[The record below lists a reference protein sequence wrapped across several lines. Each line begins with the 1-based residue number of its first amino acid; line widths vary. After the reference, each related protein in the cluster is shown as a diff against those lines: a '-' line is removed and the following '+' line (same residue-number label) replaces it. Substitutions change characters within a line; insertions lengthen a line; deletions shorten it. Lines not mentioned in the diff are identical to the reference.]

1 MAMRLVTNLD
11 KKPAVKP
18 GFWHSWKP
26 YSLMMTAALLV
37 WPLAGSAQTASGG
50 DRWLHV
56 RVVSADGK
64 GESVCVNVPLELAEK
79 VLPAI
84 NKKELH
90 GGKVT
95 IDKFDDNGVDF
106 RAVLEAVRSS
116 KDGEF
121 VTVNGKDGEDVR
133 VAKQAGF
140 LVVHV
145 TDTTG
150 HLAHHHHVNKD
161 DDDKKQ
167 DENAG
172 KTAAKSSVSHVE
184 VKIPLSVVD
193 ALLSAG
199 KDEIDLVAGLRA
211 LSSQGDTELV
221 SVKDE
226 ENTVRVWVDSKNG
239 NGTEGGSR

>member
-1 MAMRLVTNLD
+1 MIPLQIS
-11 KKPAVKP
+11 K
-18 GFWHSWKP
+18 
-26 YSLMMTAALLV
+26 SLRWFGAASLALTAALLV
-37 WPLAGSAQTASGG
+37 SPLSGYAQTAEHG

-56 RVVSADGK
+56 RVVSSDGK

-84 NKKELH
+84 NKNELH

-95 IDKFDDNGVDF
+95 IDKLDANGVDL

-121 VTVNGKDGEDVR
+121 VTVQNGKDQDVR
-133 VAKQAGF
+133 VAKQGGY
-140 LVVHV
+140 LLVHV
-145 TDTTG
+145 TDNSG
-150 HLAHHHHVNKD
+150 HLHHHHMNSSDKD
-161 DDDKKQ
+161 GDDKKQ
-167 DENAG
+167 GESAHAG
-172 KTAAKSSVSHVE
+172 KDSTTPSVSHVD

-199 KDEIDLVAGLRA
+199 KDEIDLVAGLRM

-226 ENTVRVWVDSKNG
+226 ENTVRVWVDSKNTTG
-239 NGTEGGSR
+239 AEGGAR

>member
-1 MAMRLVTNLD
+1 MIRLEMPKSHNRF
-11 KKPAVKP
+11 KYAV
-18 GFWHSWKP
+18 FA
-26 YSLMMTAALLV
+26 AALLLT
-37 WPLAGSAQTASGG
+37 PFAGRAQTASGG

-56 RVVSADGK
+56 RVISTDSK
-64 GESVCVNVPLELAEK
+64 GESVCVNVPLEMAEK

-84 NKKELH
+84 NKNQLH
-90 GGKVT
+90 GGKVR

-106 RAVLEAVRSS
+106 RAVLDAVRSS

-133 VAKQAGF
+133 VAKQGGF

-145 TDTTG
+145 TDNSG
-150 HLAHHHHVNKD
+150 HLGHHHFNKD
-161 DDDKKQ
+161 SDDKKQ
-167 DENAG
+167 DESASKG
-172 KTAAKSSVSHVE
+172 SAKPNVSHVE

-226 ENTVRVWVDSKNG
+226 ENTVRVWVDSKNT
-239 NGTEGGSR
+239 NGTEGGTR